1 MACNCGKNK
10 AQSSYV
16 YTHPVT
22 HKKTTYRTQIEAEAA
37 KVRNKGGSVST
48 VTR

>member
-10 AQSSYV
+10 AAKSYV
-16 YTHPVT
+16 YTNPTT

-37 KVRNKGGSVST
+37 KIRNNGGSVQT